1 MKSVLAAACLA
12 AIALAAPAG
21 ATPEA
26 DGSVVTN
33 PVFTELQALG
43 FDLGKF
49 RPDYAGRFPYR

>member
-1 MKSVLAAACLA
+1 MKTVLAAACLA

-21 ATPEA
+21 ATPDPGTGA
-26 DGSVVTN
+26 PANT
-33 PVFTELQALG
+33 VFTDLQALG

>member
-12 AIALAAPAG
+12 AIALAGPAG

-26 DGSVVTN
+26 AGVAPVN
-33 PVFTELQALG
+33 PVFTDLQALG